1 MANVPEHAM
10 VPVTN
15 EAEASAA
22 AAAAA
27 TAPPPFAVVATPAH
41 ALSRLPPGG
50 WAAVPDLATMLGAL
64 PVGYQEHVA
73 MFLWGTAD
81 LKIWFTDAH
90 GDDPDRSEYPQF
102 FMSRLS
108 TFHIQLGGQFLP
120 GDTVLVTLHEAFS
133 HDMIR
138 NEDLTKDTC
147 SIFTHRLQKPKR
159 KSKKTDIDAQP
170 EGEADAMEVMA
181 EAVEVP
187 EGAEGEEEEALPQA
201 EVVAVAKV
209 AEVEQDAGPARPVAT
224 ETEVVHPGNR
234 VQPKFE
240 SKHVAVNDK
249 GCATMSV
256 HFGCTSR
263 HVAKFRNR
271 PLPVVMRVEFAG
283 AEQGAEPRV
292 GWSQPFVIIARD
304 DDNKGKKLKAA
315 RRLAHDLCTAGDKK
329 PKKAPRVAGARACA
343 Q

>member
-1 MANVPEHAM
+1 
-10 VPVTN
+10 
-15 EAEASAA
+15 
-22 AAAAA
+22 
-27 TAPPPFAVVATPAH
+27 
-41 ALSRLPPGG
+41 
-50 WAAVPDLATMLGAL
+50 ML
-64 PVGYQEHVA
+64 
-73 MFLWGTAD
+73 LWGAAD
-81 LKIWFTDAH
+81 LKIWFTDSH

-108 TFHIQLGGQFLP
+108 TFHIQMGGKFLP
-120 GDTVLVTLHEAFS
+120 GDTVIVTLHEAFS
-133 HDMIR
+133 HEMIR

-147 SIFTHRLQKPKR
+147 SIFTHRLQKPR
-159 KSKKTDIDAQP
+159 RNPKKADMDAQP
-170 EGEADAMEVMA
+170 EGGADAVEVMA

-187 EGAEGEEEEALPQA
+187 EGAEGEVEADELPQA
-201 EVVAVAKV
+201 EVVAADVEVAV
-209 AEVEQDAGPARPVAT
+209 AEKDAGPAEAVAT

-234 VQPKFE
+234 VRPKFE

-256 HFGCTSR
+256 YFGCTSR

-283 AEQGAEPRV
+283 TEQQGEKPRV

-304 DDNKGKKLKAA
+304 DDHTGKKLKAA
-315 RRLAHDLCTAGDKK
+315 RRLAHDLSTAGAKA
-329 PKKAPRVAGARACA
+329 PKKARVAGARACA